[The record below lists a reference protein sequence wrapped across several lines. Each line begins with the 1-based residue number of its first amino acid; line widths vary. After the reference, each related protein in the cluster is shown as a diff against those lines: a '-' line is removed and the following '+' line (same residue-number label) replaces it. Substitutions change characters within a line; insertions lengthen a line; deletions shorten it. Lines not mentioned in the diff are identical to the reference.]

1 MKKCRIV
8 AFAAKQ
14 QAGESDKDYQT
25 RLIALDLIK
34 YGKDVPVPD
43 DFDPLKIRMRLAE
56 EFITEEPG
64 FRAVEFELQV
74 VDA

>member
-1 MKKCRIV
+1 MKKCCIV

-14 QAGESDKDYQT
+14 QAGESDEDYQT

-34 YGKDVPVPD
+34 YGKVVLVPD
-43 DFDPLKIRMRLAE
+43 DFDPLKTRMRLAD